1 MTASLTRAE
10 ELRNDLDNLHFT
22 ARFLIGNLA
31 ELEDMGQM
39 GSKNYLKV
47 QRNLNVVK
55 SNIKRIEA
63 ELQSE
68 EEKEYES
75 EVEI

>member
-39 GSKNYLKV
+39 GSKNYIKV
-47 QRNLNVVK
+47 QNNLNVVK
-55 SNIKRIEA
+55 SNIRRIEA
-63 ELQSE
+63 ELQTE
-68 EEKEYES
+68 EEREYES
-75 EVEI
+75 KVEI